1 MQYFQDN
8 NLSNSTDPKVI
19 HKIAFEHLV
28 GDLLNQRS
36 SIDDY
41 PILKNAHSTFCVARD
56 PEISVTDGF
65 VDSK

>member
-8 NLSNSTDPKVI
+8 NLSNSTDPKEI

-28 GDLLNQRS
+28 RDLLNKKS

-41 PILKNAHSTFCVARD
+41 PTLKDAHSTFCVARD
-56 PEISVTDGF
+56 PEISVIDRSI
-65 VDSK
+65 DSK